1 MKRVLSGWEKSLG
14 DGSLFLPSL
23 LWTGAT
29 MIVIMLSD
37 RWARDVTVAP
47 VVGICFLFV
56 VALRYPPKTVA
67 LCLLLLLLFVGH
79 RLWGVHMGGSQ
90 INHDFARFWV
100 RIVTFGIAGLIAVA
114 ACVYRSRLA
123 VLMGQILQV
132 FSAIPL
138 PLLVVNHRGF
148 IQSCSDVTVNVSGLA
163 KSNIIGHLLTDVVGA
178 HLLEEVDEN
187 WFRHW
192 LEVPEGKVFDVELQ
206 IGRHRSM
213 AKVGRVG
220 SGNHSIMIV
229 IFV

>member
-1 MKRVLSGWEKSLG
+1 MKRVPSVWEKSLG
-14 DGSLFLPSL
+14 DRSLLLPSL
-23 LWTGAT
+23 AWTSIAI
-29 MIVIMLSD
+29 IVIMLSD

-79 RLWGVHMGGSQ
+79 RLWGVHMAGSPF
-90 INHDFARFWV
+90 NHDFARFWV
-100 RIVTFGIAGLIAVA
+100 RIITFGMAGLIAVA
-114 ACVYRSRLA
+114 ASVYRSRLA
-123 VLMGQILQV
+123 GLIGQILQV

-138 PLLVVNHRGF
+138 PLLIVNHRGL
-148 IQSCSDVTVNVSGLA
+148 IQTCSDVTVNVSGLA
-163 KSNIIGHLLTDVVGA
+163 KSNIIGHQVTDVIGA

-187 WFRHW
+187 WFKHW

-206 IGRHRSM
+206 IGHHRST